1 MQSDLSPLLRPDSVA
16 IVGVS
21 QNPSRIGGRLF
32 RYLKRHGFEGRL
44 ALVNPKYEV
53 LNGVTCFP
61 SVSAIPFQTDCA
73 LVAVPGNHVVSVLT
87 ECVQNG
93 VKSAVIFSSGFAEMG
108 ASGRKAQE
116 EIRALAEEGNLQ
128 ICGPN
133 CIGLINFHRKTALS
147 FSQLLETDKLIPG
160 NIGFISQSGALGGS
174 MVNRGQDRKIGLSYF
189 ISSGNEAMLDV
200 SDFITH
206 LVLHDE
212 NTEVIAA
219 VIEGFK
225 DGRKFTQAAELA
237 MKHRKPLVVLKTG
250 TTAVGQKAAASHTGS
265 LTGADAVV
273 DAVFHQTGV
282 TRVHHYDQLLQ
293 TASLFSK
300 GRRPRGNRVGILTS
314 SGGAG
319 IIMADY
325 YTQMGLQIPEPSAET
340 RTLAAKEIGSFG
352 KVDNP
357 FDLTGQ
363 IFSDPDMFSR
373 CMKLFV
379 KEDRFDIIQ
388 VNVSMVA
395 GQSSE
400 QRGKMLLDSIRG
412 CSKPVVSW
420 WAAGGL
426 SDAGVRVL
434 DDSEVVAFRSP
445 ERCAEALRALAAYS
459 RHAERGEDMDTSRKT
474 QTDPKCLEKAA
485 ELLNTGK
492 ASLSEHESKALLRLY
507 DIPVTREK
515 IVRSVDAAVDYCE
528 QIGYP
533 VVLKIDSPDILH
545 KTEANVVRLGIA
557 SREELVHAYGEI
569 TDAAARYDPGAAIN
583 GVTVQEMVTG
593 GTEVIAGMPQDP
605 QFGPIIAFGLGG
617 IFVEV
622 LKDISL
628 RVTPLSTSDAHEMV
642 GEIKGYPL
650 LKGIRGKTPADIK
663 AIVDLLQKLSR
674 LAEDFK
680 EEIAEIDINPL
691 LVFGEGQGLK
701 ALDALVVPR
710 RKGKE

>member
-1 MQSDLSPLLRPDSVA
+1 MHSDLAPLLKPESVA

-21 QNPSRIGGRLF
+21 KNPTRIGGRLF
-32 RYLKRHGFEGRL
+32 KYLTRHGYEGRL
-44 ALVNPKYEV
+44 VLVNPKYEQ
-53 LNGVTCFP
+53 LNGIDCYP
-61 SVSAIPFQTDCA
+61 SIADIPFKTDCA
-73 LVAVPGNHVVSVLT
+73 LIAVPGKHVVSVLT

-108 ASGRKAQE
+108 ASGWKAQE
-116 EIRALAEEGNLQ
+116 EIRVLAEEGNLK

-147 FSQLLETDKLIPG
+147 FSQLLETVTLIPG
-160 NIGFISQSGALGGS
+160 NIGFVSQSGALGGS
-174 MVNRGQDRKIGLSYF
+174 MVNRAQDSKIGMSYF

-225 DGRKFTQAAELA
+225 DGHKFAKAAELA
-237 MKHRKPLVVLKTG
+237 LNYGKPLVVLKTG
-250 TTAVGQKAAASHTGS
+250 TTTVGQKAAASHTGS

-273 DAVFHQTGV
+273 DAVFHQKGV

-300 GRRPRGNRVGILTS
+300 GRRPRGNRVGIITS

-325 YTQMGLQIPEPSAET
+325 YTEMGLQIPEPSAET
-340 RTLAAKEIGSFG
+340 SRLAEKEIGTFG

-363 IFSDPDMFSR
+363 IFSDPEMFNR

-426 SDAGVRVL
+426 SDAGIRVL
-434 DDSEVVAFRSP
+434 DGSEVVAFRSP

-459 RHAERGEDMDTSRKT
+459 SHAARGKDIDSSRQS
-474 QTDPKCLEKAA
+474 QTDPKRLEKAA
-485 ELLNTGK
+485 QLLNTGK

-507 DIPVTREK
+507 EIPVTREK
-515 IVRSVDAAVDYCE
+515 VVRSVYEAINYSE

-557 SREELVHAYGEI
+557 SREELVQSYEEI
-569 TDAAARYDPGAAIN
+569 MDAAERYNPGAIIN

-593 GTEVIAGMPQDP
+593 GTEVIAGMSQDP
-605 QFGPIIAFGLGG
+605 QFGPTIAFGLGG

-628 RVTPLSTSDAHEMV
+628 RVTPLSKSDAQNMV
-642 GEIKGYPL
+642 KEIKGYPI
-650 LKGIRGKTPADIK
+650 LKGIRGKAPADID
-663 AIVDLLQKLSR
+663 AVIDLLQKLSD
-674 LAEDFK
+674 LAEDFR
-680 EEIAEIDINPL
+680 EDIAEIDINPL
-691 LVFGEGQGLK
+691 LVFDEGQGVK